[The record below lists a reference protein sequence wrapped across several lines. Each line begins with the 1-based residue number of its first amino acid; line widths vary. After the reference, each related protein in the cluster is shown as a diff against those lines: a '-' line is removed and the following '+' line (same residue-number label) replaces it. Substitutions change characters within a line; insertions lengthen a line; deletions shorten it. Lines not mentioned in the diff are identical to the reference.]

1 MPILLDPE
9 ETETA
14 ILLDFTGDL
23 AGRRVLEIGSGNGRL
38 TWRFA
43 HLAEY
48 VAGIEPETEKFN
60 RAVTDLPSNL
70 KNKVTFHNL
79 GFEDFAASWRMQPE
93 PVRFDLAIL
102 SWPL

>member
-1 MPILLDPE
+1 MTISLDPE

-23 AGRRVLEIGSGNGRL
+23 AGKRVLEIGSGDGRL

-43 HLAEY
+43 HLAKY
-48 VAGIEPETEKFN
+48 VVGIEPKIEKFN
-60 RAVTDLPSNL
+60 LAVTDLPSSL
-70 KNKVTFHNL
+70 KDKVTFLNL
-79 GFEDFAASWRMQPE
+79 GLEDFAASWRVQPD

-102 SWPL
+102 SWSL